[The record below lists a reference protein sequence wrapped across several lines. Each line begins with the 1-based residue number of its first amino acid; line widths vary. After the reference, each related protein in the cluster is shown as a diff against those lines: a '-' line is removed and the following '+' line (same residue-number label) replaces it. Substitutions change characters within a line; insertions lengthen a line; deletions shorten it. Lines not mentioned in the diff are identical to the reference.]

1 MAYRNAYIYF
11 AIADCIVWT
20 LEIMK
25 NLFLFLAIVLNILKF
40 HERLHVLPQTYLMIC
55 ELE

>member
-25 NLFLFLAIVLNILKF
+25 NLFLFLAIVLNIFIFMNGYSFYLK
-40 HERLHVLPQTYLMIC
+40 LT
-55 ELE
+55 